1 VDEVILHIGMHK
13 TGSSSIQESLNGYDD
28 GYTVY
33 ANLKHANHSFAIY
46 TIFSSGRYG
55 YHWKSQGLGR
65 QDIDLLR
72 QDFLMMLTTEL
83 KRTDRK
89 RLIISGEDIGYL
101 SVKEK
106 REFIVFLKQYCK
118 KIKVICYVRSPLS
131 FACSAFAESIKSAV
145 ITYQSRALYKHRFEG
160 FIEDEAIE
168 ILVKVFDK
176 KKLFKEDVVDDFCQ
190 ILNLDLDLIKKVNLN
205 ISYSEA
211 SIKIIYKFLI
221 SNPCVHGDAIVNEAR
236 ADFFKKIANIYADY
250 PSLKKEYFSF
260 FVDWTD
266 AGFLNEKFNIN
277 FEQEAKVGNSSQEA
291 LNDYLNDLSEVDLSR
306 IDKVLSEQNI
316 QGNFDSLNSKLNRL
330 FYNYIAIASS
340 KSTFEYFIKEA
351 SKPRLS
357 ELPIDF
363 HNLVYLIL
371 NSDLILA
378 KVDSQQH
385 YLKHGRFE
393 SRQYKI

>member
-1 VDEVILHIGMHK
+1 MDEVILHIGMHK

-28 GYTVY
+28 GYTAY

-46 TIFSSGRYG
+46 TIFSSARYE

-72 QDFLMMLTTEL
+72 QDFLMMLTKEL

-89 RLIISGEDIGYL
+89 RLVISGEDIGYL
-101 SVKEK
+101 SAKEK
-106 REFIVFLKQYCK
+106 KEFVVFLKQYCK

-145 ITYQSRALYKHRFEG
+145 ITYQFQALYKHRFEG

-168 ILVKVFDK
+168 IQVKVFDK
-176 KKLFKEDVVDDFCQ
+176 KKLFKEDVVDDFCE

-221 SNPCVHGDAIVNEAR
+221 SNPYVHGDLILNEAR
-236 ADFFKKIANIYADY
+236 AVFFEKIANIYADY

-260 FVDWTD
+260 FADWTD

-277 FEQEAKVGNSSQEA
+277 FEQEAKLGNSSQEA
-291 LNDYLNDLSEVDLSR
+291 LNDYLDDLSQVDLSR
-306 IDKVLSEQNI
+306 IDKVLSEQNL

-330 FYNYIAIASS
+330 FYNYVAISSS
-340 KSTFEYFIKEA
+340 KSTFEYFIKEDGK
-351 SKPRLS
+351 SRLS
-357 ELPIDF
+357 EVPVDF
-363 HNLVYLIL
+363 HSLVYLML
-371 NSDLILA
+371 NPDLVLS

-385 YLKHGRFE
+385 YLKYGRFE
-393 SRQYKI
+393 GRQYKI